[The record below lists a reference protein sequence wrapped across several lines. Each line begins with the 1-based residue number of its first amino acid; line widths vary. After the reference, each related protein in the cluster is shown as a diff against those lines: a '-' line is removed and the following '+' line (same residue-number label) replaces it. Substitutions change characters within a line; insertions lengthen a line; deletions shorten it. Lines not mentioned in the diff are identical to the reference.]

1 MKNINRKNALSLL
14 SKLDSASLSSGEHQV
29 LIDLKMLLLERQ
41 DLEDACMA
49 DLNSYK
55 AWTVWDG
62 KQDVLDRMHVEF
74 DGDITHLSNA
84 DLEKAAEF
92 IVDDCVDW
100 RMLDDACCEAG
111 NQRIASAIQE
121 FLDEDSSLLRKRVEN
136 VAEELC
142 WNIED
147 EGDGSLRFS
156 QESPAGEDF
165 SFSVSS
171 DDLIRQVQEYA
182 NDFDISEHVTMWL
195 EARGRVSGVPDV
207 VTLVDDAKEIQV
219 MLDALAEKLG
229 EL

>member
-14 SKLDSASLSSGEHQV
+14 SKLDSASLSTEERHV
-29 LIDLKMLLLERQ
+29 LSDLKVLFLERL

-49 DLNSYK
+49 DLNSYE
-55 AWTVWDG
+55 AWTVWDA
-62 KQDVLDRMHVEF
+62 KQDVLDRMRIDFE
-74 DGDITHLSNA
+74 DEISYLSDA
-84 DLEKAAEF
+84 DLEKAAET
-92 IVDDCVDW
+92 IAHDCVDW
-100 RMLDDACCEAG
+100 RMVDDSCCEAG

-182 NDFDISEHVTMWL
+182 NDFDISEHVAMWL
-195 EARGRVSGVPDV
+195 EARGRVSGVPDA
-207 VTLVDDAKEIQV
+207 VTLVDDAKEIQA
-219 MLDALAEKLG
+219 MLDALVEKLS

>member
-74 DGDITHLSNA
+74 DGDITHLSDA

-136 VAEELC
+136 VAVELC

>member
-14 SKLDSASLSSGEHQV
+14 SKLDSASLSTEERHV
-29 LIDLKMLLLERQ
+29 LSDLKVLFLERL

-49 DLNSYK
+49 DLNSYE
-55 AWTVWDG
+55 AWTVWDA
-62 KQDVLDRMHVEF
+62 KQDVLDRMRIDFE
-74 DGDITHLSNA
+74 DEISYLSDA
-84 DLEKAAEF
+84 DLEKAAET
-92 IVDDCVDW
+92 IAHDCVDW
-100 RMLDDACCEAG
+100 RMVDDSCCEAG

-147 EGDGSLRFS
+147 EGHGSLRFS

-182 NDFDISEHVTMWL
+182 NDFDISEHVAMWL
-195 EARGRVSGVPDV
+195 EARGRVSGVPDA
-207 VTLVDDAKEIQV
+207 VTLVDDAKEIQA
-219 MLDALAEKLG
+219 MLDALAEKLS